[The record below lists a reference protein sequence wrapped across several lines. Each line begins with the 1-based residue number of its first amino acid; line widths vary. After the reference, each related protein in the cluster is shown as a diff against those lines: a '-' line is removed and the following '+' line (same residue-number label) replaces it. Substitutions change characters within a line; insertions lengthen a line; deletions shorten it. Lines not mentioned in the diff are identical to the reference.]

1 MRKATSRRPR
11 PGKGEEIARASKKLK
26 QARFFL
32 AQLEKASK
40 EPGNGRQEVESYYS
54 ACLTAVQSAYYIL
67 SCLKTFKKI
76 EDGWRKTLAGSELVR
91 FKNMKTRRD
100 DDVHFGESD
109 ATAHQKFVNE
119 DRLRSRSTIVTPMF
133 GSEITMEHE
142 NADGTRVRG
151 SVFRVALGL
160 YIEQEG
166 QYIEVTTASKEFIDR
181 MDSLMEAVEASASGS
196 AQ

>member
-1 MRKATSRRPR
+1 M
-11 PGKGEEIARASKKLK
+11 
-26 QARFFL
+26 
-32 AQLEKASK
+32 EKASK

-67 SCLKTFKKI
+67 SCLKNFKKI
-76 EDGWRKTLAGSELVR
+76 EEGWRKTLAGSEIIR

-119 DRLRSRSTIVTPMF
+119 DRLHSRSRIVMPVTPMF

-142 NADGTRVRG
+142 NPDGTRVRD
-151 SVFRVALGL
+151 SVLRVAVGI
-160 YIEQEG
+160 YIEQG
-166 QYIEVTTASKEFIDR
+166 PVYRSN
-181 MDSLMEAVEASASGS
+181 DSQQGIH
-196 AQ
+196 